1 MTDLLILLTFPEEV
15 RNQYRDRIQA
25 SFPELRVHA
34 VDHHD
39 KVGPYIAD
47 AEILIT
53 FGPMMADHVL
63 TEARKLRWIQ
73 ALGTGIDGI
82 ADRPALKPG
91 IIVTNVHGIHGAPV
105 SEAALSAML
114 ALSRGLPELVRNQDR
129 RQWKRWPARLLHN
142 KTVGI
147 LGIGAIAEHLAPR
160 CQALG
165 MRVVGITG
173 TPRPLAGFD
182 RMVARPAMLGVMPE
196 LDYLVLLVPYAPD
209 TKGLVGDAVFAVM
222 KRDAYLVNLA
232 RGGVVDEPALIRA
245 LEGGRIAGAALDV
258 FSQEPLPAD
267 HPLWSA
273 PNLLISP
280 HQGGFCD
287 VYVDHAMPTITEN
300 IRHFLA
306 GNMGAM
312 RNRVEVSPAKA

>member
-15 RNQYRDRIQA
+15 RDQYRDRIRTL
-25 SFPELRVHA
+25 FPELRVNV

-39 KVGPYIAD
+39 KVGPYIGE

-63 TEARKLRWIQ
+63 RDAKKLRWIQ
-73 ALGTGIDGI
+73 ALGTGVDGI
-82 ADRPALKPG
+82 ADRPALRSD

-114 ALSRGLPELVRNQDR
+114 ALSRGIPELVRNQDK

-147 LGIGAIAEHLAPR
+147 LGVGAIALDLAPR
-160 CQALG
+160 CKALG
-165 MRVVGITG
+165 MRVIGITG
-173 TPRPLAGFD
+173 TPREQVGFD
-182 RMVARPAMLGVMPE
+182 RMVARADMLAVVPK
-196 LDYLVLLVPYAPD
+196 LDYFVLLVPYAPD
-209 TKGLVGDAVFAVM
+209 TKGLVGASIFAAM

-232 RGGVVDEPALIRA
+232 RGGVVDEKALLQA
-245 LEGGRIAGAALDV
+245 LEEGRIAGAALDV
-258 FSQEPLPAD
+258 FSEEPLPPD

-273 PNLLISP
+273 PNVLISP

-287 VYVDHAMPTITEN
+287 VYVDHAMPTIAEN

-306 GNMGAM
+306 GDMGAM
-312 RNRVEVSPAKA
+312 RNRVRG

>member
-15 RNQYRDRIQA
+15 RNQYRDRIKA
-25 SFPELRVHA
+25 AFPALRVNV

-47 AEILIT
+47 AEILVT

-63 TEARKLRWIQ
+63 HDAKKLRWIQ
-73 ALGTGIDGI
+73 ALGTGVDGI
-82 ADRPALKPG
+82 ADRPSLKPG
-91 IIVTNVHGIHGAPV
+91 TIVTNVHGIHGAPV

-114 ALSRGLPELVRNQDR
+114 ALSRGLPELVRNQDK
-129 RQWKRWPARLLHN
+129 RQWRRWPARLLHR

-147 LGIGAIAEHLAPR
+147 LGIGAIAEDLAPR

-173 TPRPLAGFD
+173 TPRHLQGFD
-182 RMVARPAMLGVMPE
+182 RMVSRDAMLAVMPE
-196 LDYLVLLVPYAPD
+196 LDYLVLLVPYASD
-209 TKGLVGDAVFAVM
+209 TKGLVGEAVFAAM
-222 KRDAYLVNLA
+222 KPDAYLVNLA

-258 FSQEPLPAD
+258 FSEEPLPAE

-287 VYVDHAMPTITEN
+287 VYVDHAMPVITEN

-306 GNMGAM
+306 GDMGAM
-312 RNRVEVSPAKA
+312 RNQVEIAQAKA